1 MCVRVGWRQLVC
13 YIAVASEIT
22 HLDVSMSPG
31 SRRRSWLQSL
41 EEMNLLPPEPVAPGN
56 PSGSGLSTSL
66 TGSFTHEER
75 PLDDSRKP
83 LLRPA
88 RLRYRRFSINSAT
101 AALSLSGSS
110 PGSGGMDQEPL
121 LTLNGSGPRSGGM
134 EREPLLTLNG
144 SGLWSGGMELEQ
156 LLSRTESQPH
166 ESTPGVCS
174 LSSGLSTAECPAP
187 SVGGRQ
193 ATVTAGAAARKPAG

>member
-1 MCVRVGWRQLVC
+1 
-13 YIAVASEIT
+13 
-22 HLDVSMSPG
+22 MSPG

-66 TGSFTHEER
+66 TGLSTHEER
-75 PLDDSRKP
+75 PLEDSRKP

-121 LTLNGSGPRSGGM
+121 LTLNGSGGM
-134 EREPLLTLNG
+134 ER
-144 SGLWSGGMELEQ
+144 EQ

-193 ATVTAGAAARKPAG
+193 ATVAAGAGARKPAG